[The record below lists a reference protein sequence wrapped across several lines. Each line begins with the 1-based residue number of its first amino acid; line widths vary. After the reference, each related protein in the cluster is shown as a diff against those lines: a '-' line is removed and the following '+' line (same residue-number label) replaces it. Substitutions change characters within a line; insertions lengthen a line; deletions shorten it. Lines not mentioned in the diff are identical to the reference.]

1 MILANEEQIQARLKE
16 IASQI
21 NTEYK
26 EITLL
31 GILMGSLNTMMDLCK
46 YITIPCKLEIIKASS
61 YGDEMVSG
69 KVKLSYCSLD
79 YKKIY
84 NNVLLIDDICDTGK
98 TLGIVRNYLVDNY
111 KIKNLKTMVL
121 LDKPSRRKK
130 PVSLD
135 YIGFE
140 IDNYFVY
147 GYGLDDKGYERNKT
161 CIYVKEGVK

>member
-1 MILANEEQIQARLKE
+1 
-16 IASQI
+16 
-21 NTEYK
+21 
-26 EITLL
+26 
-31 GILMGSLNTMMDLCK
+31 
-46 YITIPCKLEIIKASS
+46 
-61 YGDEMVSG
+61 
-69 KVKLSYCSLD
+69 
-79 YKKIY
+79 
-84 NNVLLIDDICDTGK
+84 
-98 TLGIVRNYLVDNY
+98 
-111 KIKNLKTMVL
+111 MVL